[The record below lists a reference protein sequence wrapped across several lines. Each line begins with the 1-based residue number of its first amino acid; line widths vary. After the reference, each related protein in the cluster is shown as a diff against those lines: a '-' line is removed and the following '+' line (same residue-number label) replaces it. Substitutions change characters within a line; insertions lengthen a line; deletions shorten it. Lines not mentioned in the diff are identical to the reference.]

1 MRKLTALLLAV
12 LLLFTLAA
20 CGGNEG
26 VDSSAPDSAD
36 TSSESSAPMST
47 PDSSP
52 DATTTSSGTP
62 TTTPGRTRTTTSD
75 KTSTDSSVRDNFVST
90 VNEKPYTGNAAI
102 LYSKQ
107 TSRFD
112 QQAETKRQSILKE
125 KDTVKATGSGKTYY
139 ISPKGDD
146 ANAGTSKD
154 RPWRTTKN
162 LQNHSTFKAGDAI
175 LFERGGVY
183 RNVSVHLTSGVSY
196 GAYGTGAKP
205 CLYGSAQ
212 NYADKSLWKSTAK
225 ENVWRIKVSDIKVD
239 IGNLV
244 FDHGK
249 QFGLKML
256 KNTLTVDYQFY
267 HDMTKGYV
275 YLYLAAGNP
284 GEVYSDI
291 ELCAKNHILYTKGSY
306 AAKDITIENLC
317 IKYTGA
323 HGIVVQSGN
332 GMEAKNITVRGCEI
346 GWIGGSML
354 DARVRYGNGIELN
367 GGVDGAL
374 IEDNWIYQCYD
385 AGYTNQ
391 GKPCYHKHIAVQ
403 DNLIE
408 YNPYNIEVW
417 TAQEIGKG
425 GTENCAYK
433 NNLLRFAG
441 YGFGTLN
448 RVGSN
453 TSVVGNISFYDYVVP
468 CKNTVI
474 TGNVFDCS
482 YRYLVSIAY
491 PNDTEGRGPTIT
503 GNTWN
508 QKPYSTKDTTASVNR
523 LKFNG
528 TEILQSGTL
537 DEMKT
542 SVAKV
547 DKAPVAVTLE
557 N

>member
-1 MRKLTALLLAV
+1 MRKLIALFLAMLLLV
-12 LLLFTLAA
+12 SLTA
-20 CGGNEG
+20 CGGSG
-26 VDSSAPDSAD
+26 DSAASATESGTSESTTATAEPSKTTKGPASTTASRSRTEK
-36 TSSESSAPMST
+36 TSST
-47 PDSSP
+47 
-52 DATTTSSGTP
+52 
-62 TTTPGRTRTTTSD
+62 D
-75 KTSTDSSVRDNFVST
+75 KADTGETEFDGYVST
-90 VNEKPYTGNAAI
+90 LGEKAFSGNSAI
-102 LYSKQ
+102 LYNKQ

-112 QQAETKRQSILKE
+112 QQAETKRQSVLNE
-125 KDTVKATGSGKTYY
+125 KDTIKPSTTGKTYY

-146 ANAGTSKD
+146 NNDGTSKD
-154 RPWRTTKN
+154 KPWRTTKR
-162 LQNHSTFKAGDAI
+162 LFNHLIFREGDVV

-183 RNVSVHLTSGVSY
+183 RNVSFHMTSGVSY

-212 NYADKSLWKSTAK
+212 NYADEALWEKTSTA
-225 ENVWRIKVSDIKVD
+225 NVWRIKLDKTTPDV
-239 IGNLV
+239 GNIV

-249 QFGLKML
+249 QFGLKLL

-267 HDMTKGYV
+267 HDAGKGYV

-284 GEVYSDI
+284 GKMYSDI
-291 ELCAKNHILYTKGSY
+291 EICVKNNVMFTKGNYTAKN
-306 AAKDITIENLC
+306 ITIENLC

-323 HGIVVQSGN
+323 HGIVVQSGG

-354 DARVRYGNGIELN
+354 DATVRYGNGIELN

-391 GKPCYHKHIAVQ
+391 GKPCYHKNITVQ
-403 DNLIE
+403 DNLME
-408 YNPYNIEVW
+408 YSPYNIEVW

-425 GTENCAYK
+425 GMTDCAVK
-433 NNLLRFAG
+433 NNILRFAG

-448 RVGSN
+448 RIGSN
-453 TSVVGNISFYDYVVP
+453 TSVIGNISFYDYVIP
-468 CKNTVI
+468 CKNVVI
-474 TGNVFDCS
+474 SGNIFDCS

-508 QKPYSTKDTTASVNR
+508 QKPYSDKDTTASVDKIK
-523 LKFNG
+523 LNG
-528 TEILQSGTL
+528 VEILQSKTL
-537 DEMKT
+537 SEMQT